1 MKAREIAVKYAII
14 FTLFFFFLFFIFVM
28 YLRVKEF
35 YVVYFTLPKY
45 YVNLTFNS
53 DKRLID
59 AIYSLR
65 EGGEVLGLR
74 KDESLEEIK
83 RKLGKPSYAEGSI
96 TRKLYG
102 KKSSVEGDEME
113 ELLEKGAKGSYLFY
127 RRNGGMMVI
136 SLINDKLK
144 FIQFHGGHPHLPDG
158 VRMGMK
164 MGEIEDIYKPYP
176 PLSENLTS
184 IDGSSEKVPP
194 FDLSKLSVIL
204 TTFWTVFFFSF
215 LYRRKD
221 KLRRYGLFLLS
232 LPIAIFVSLFFES
245 AFHILRELGKGQK
258 GFYTAYLSKGIWEVI
273 DGLPTSLCTYFYSEL
288 FTAGWLTLLSYLPS
302 RWKWSKK
309 AIAIVLFLSFFL
321 LIYPRFPF
329 VIYSPDGIF
338 LNQTTDLNPFK
349 VLGSLVGVALF
360 AIWFYLLCPPLLS
373 ISTPKVPLKFRLKS
387 SFSRFKEKIQEIF
400 LGGEE
405 I

>member
-14 FTLFFFFLFFIFVM
+14 FTL
-28 YLRVKEF
+28 
-35 YVVYFTLPKY
+35 PKY
-45 YVNLTFNS
+45 YVNLIFNS

-59 AIYSLR
+59 AIYSLG

-74 KDESLEEIK
+74 KEESVEGIK

-113 ELLEKGAKGSYLFY
+113 ELLEKGAKVSYLFY
-127 RRNGGMMVI
+127 RRNGGLIVI
-136 SLINDKLK
+136 GLSNDKLG

-164 MGEIEDIYKPYP
+164 MEEIEDIYRPYP
-176 PLSENLTS
+176 PIPEYLTS
-184 IDGSSEKVPP
+184 TDGFGLKVPP
-194 FDLSKLSVIL
+194 VDLSKLSVIL

-221 KLRRYGLFLLS
+221 KLRWYGLFLLS

-273 DGLPTSLCTYFYSEL
+273 DGLPTSLCIYFYSEL
-288 FTAGWLTLLSYLPS
+288 FSAGWLTLLSYLPS

-321 LIYPRFPF
+321 LIYPRFPLI
-329 VIYSPDGIF
+329 IYSFEGIL
-338 LNQTTDLNPFK
+338 LNRATELNPFK

-373 ISTPKVPLKFRLKS
+373 ISPTPKVPLKFRLKS

>member
-1 MKAREIAVKYAII
+1 MKARNIAVKCAII

-35 YVVYFTLPKY
+35 YVVNYALPKY
-45 YVNLTFNS
+45 FLRLTFNS

-65 EGGEVLGLR
+65 EGGEILGLR
-74 KDESLEEIK
+74 KDESLEGIK

-102 KKSSVEGDEME
+102 KRHSEELKEIE
-113 ELLEKGAKGSYLFY
+113 ELLEKGVKGSYLFY
-127 RRNGGMMVI
+127 RRNGGLIVI
-136 SLINDKLK
+136 GLSNDKLG
-144 FIQFHGGHPHLPDG
+144 FIQFHGGHPRLPDG

-164 MGEIEDIYKPYP
+164 MQEIEEIYRPYP
-176 PLSENLTS
+176 PLSDNLTS

-204 TTFWTVFFFSF
+204 TTFWTVFLFSF
-215 LYRRKD
+215 LYRRKE
-221 KLRRYGLFLLS
+221 KLRWYGLFLLS
-232 LPIAIFVSLFFES
+232 LPVAIFVSLFFES

-258 GFYTAYLSKGIWEVI
+258 GFYTAYLSKGIREVI
-273 DGLPTSLCTYFYSEL
+273 DGLPTSLCTNFYSEL
-288 FTAGWLTLLSYLPS
+288 FFAGWLTLLTYLPS
-302 RWKWSKK
+302 RWKWNKK

-329 VIYSPDGIF
+329 VIYSHEGIF

-349 VLGSLVGVALF
+349 VLASLVGVALF

-387 SFSRFKEKIQEIF
+387 SFSRFKEKIQKTF
-400 LGGEE
+400 SGGEE